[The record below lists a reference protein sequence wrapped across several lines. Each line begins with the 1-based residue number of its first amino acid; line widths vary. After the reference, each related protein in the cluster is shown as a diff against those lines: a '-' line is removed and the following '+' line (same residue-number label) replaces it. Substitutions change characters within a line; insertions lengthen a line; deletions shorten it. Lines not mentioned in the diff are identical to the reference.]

1 MASKQFDVRNQET
14 AVQDNLVR
22 FTYRL
27 YAHVS
32 EHPANPA
39 TQEVYEVHVKLP
51 PSGLRA
57 SNLKTVAQ
65 LATPEAIKDLNRAGR
80 LGSF

>member
-1 MASKQFDVRNQET
+1 MATEQFDVRIQEV

-27 YAHVS
+27 YARGN

-39 TQEVYEVHVKLP
+39 TQEVYEAHVKLP
-51 PSGLRA
+51 PNGLRA
-57 SNLKTVAQ
+57 SNLQTVAQ
-65 LATPEAIKDLNRAGR
+65 LAALEAIKDMNRAGR
-80 LGSF
+80 SGSF